1 MLHACSCI
9 AASSGFPHAQQKSFS
24 LSFVSSL
31 SGLTVMHPG
40 WSGTLCTFL
49 SFENNLYKALSFI
62 HGKEVIDWIYSA
74 QLKHHCSTLKFDSS
88 VNKMRIF
95 LGSHKWCIIE
105 MRRMLYTNESFHQY
119 STTRHTSQWTLKPF
133 AYPCCFRVL
142 FLNFECERF
151 RGKTTAPLPSGSA
164 SRRNVNSSI
173 YGLPL
178 CFSRISS
185 QLKAEITA
193 AAKQCSAHSRL
204 VVMTS
209 ITLLIRHVVTQVG
222 PPGLTFS
229 VLHALLAFPIINN
242 EEATELGTGPMNK
255 KTTKKNNK
263 KTLLSRESW
272 WAGFVEVCM
281 SGEREGPGL

>member
-1 MLHACSCI
+1 
-9 AASSGFPHAQQKSFS
+9 
-24 LSFVSSL
+24 
-31 SGLTVMHPG
+31 
-40 WSGTLCTFL
+40 
-49 SFENNLYKALSFI
+49 
-62 HGKEVIDWIYSA
+62 
-74 QLKHHCSTLKFDSS
+74 
-88 VNKMRIF
+88 
-95 LGSHKWCIIE
+95 

-173 YGLPL
+173 YGLPF

-255 KTTKKNNK
+255 KTTKKKQQKN
-263 KTLLSRESW
+263 TALQRVVVSRFCRSVHVGRARRPW
-272 WAGFVEVCM
+272 PIMADYSHAHAWANDRGITTRRCLIGVLFCNQD
-281 SGEREGPGL
+281 G